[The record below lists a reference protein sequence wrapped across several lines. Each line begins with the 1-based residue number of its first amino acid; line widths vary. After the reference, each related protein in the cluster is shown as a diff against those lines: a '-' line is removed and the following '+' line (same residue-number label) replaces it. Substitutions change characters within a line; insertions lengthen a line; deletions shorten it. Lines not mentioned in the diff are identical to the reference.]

1 MSKRLLN
8 WQLNLL
14 LCSTIGLNSR
24 FMLFG
29 LHVQVLGLLTIV
41 IYTSYC
47 LLLSFR
53 WTYIYIYFDD
63 SVGNKEG

>member
-47 LLLSFR
+47 LLLSFDGHTF
-53 WTYIYIYFDD
+53 TYTLMIL
-63 SVGNKEG
+63 